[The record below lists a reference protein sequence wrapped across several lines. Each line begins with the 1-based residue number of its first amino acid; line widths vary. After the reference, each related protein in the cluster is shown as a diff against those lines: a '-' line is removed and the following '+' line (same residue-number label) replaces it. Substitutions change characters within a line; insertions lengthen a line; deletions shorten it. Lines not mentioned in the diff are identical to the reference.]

1 LPIFKSD
8 RARSDNGEPDSR
20 PSASPRDPGQPRRQ
34 VKKEL
39 RQQLKRA
46 QRDLAKLERENAAL
60 RSMLARRE
68 AGQAEAGVRPEN
80 IVWIFG
86 TGRTGS
92 SWLSLMMGSLPD
104 HSRWNEPL
112 VGYLFGHLYYERA
125 EPRQDRNLHLIL
137 ANDYRETWLSAARDL
152 VLRGAAARFP
162 ERAEKGYVVI
172 KEPHGS
178 VGAPL
183 LMEALPESRMIFL
196 VRDPRDVVASA
207 LHVTFVRKGGRDRS
221 SRVERAR
228 ERPEDFV
235 ESRADTYCRDIS
247 RTKQAFDAHVG
258 RKALVRYEDLRVDTL
273 GTMRRVYSA
282 LEIPVEERELAR
294 VVEKYA
300 WENIPEEKKGEG
312 TTRRKAT
319 PGGWREDLTPEQAR
333 IVEREAAQVLEQF
346 YAGA

>member
-1 LPIFKSD
+1 MPIFKGG
-8 RARSDNGEPDSR
+8 RARSDDGEPDPRSSATPQDPPPPSR
-20 PSASPRDPGQPRRQ
+20 QI
-34 VKKEL
+34 KKEL
-39 RQQLKRA
+39 RVQLKQA
-46 QRDLAKLERENAAL
+46 QRNLAKLERENAAL

-68 AGQAEAGVRPEN
+68 AGQTEGGVRPEN
-80 IVWIFG
+80 VVWIFG
-86 TGRTGS
+86 SGRTGS

-125 EPRQDRNLHLIL
+125 KPRQDRNLHLIL
-137 ANDYRETWLSAARDL
+137 ANGYRETWLNAARDL

-162 ERAEKGYVVI
+162 ERAEMGYVVI

-183 LMEALPESRMIFL
+183 LMQALPESRMIFL

-207 LHVTFVRKGGRDRS
+207 LHVSFVRKGGRDHS
-221 SRVERAR
+221 SRVERAK

-247 RTKQAFDAHVG
+247 QTKQAFDAHEG
-258 RKALVRYEDLRVDTL
+258 RKVLVRYEDLRADTL
-273 GTMRRVYSA
+273 GEMRRIYSA
-282 LEIPVEERELAR
+282 LEIPVEVGELAR
-294 VVEKYA
+294 VVDKYA

-319 PGGWREDLTPEQAR
+319 PGGWREDLTPEQAK

-346 YAGA
+346 YAGV

>member
-1 LPIFKSD
+1 LPIFKSG

-20 PSASPRDPGQPRRQ
+20 SSATPRDPGQPRRQ

-39 RQQLKRA
+39 RKQLKQAHRA
-46 QRDLAKLERENAAL
+46 LAKLEQENAAL
-60 RSMLARRE
+60 RLVLAKRE
-68 AGQAEAGVRPEN
+68 AGQAEGGVQPEN
-80 IVWIFG
+80 IVWVFG
-86 TGRTGS
+86 SGRTGS
-92 SWLSLMMGSLPD
+92 TWLSLMMGSLPD

-125 EPRQDRNLHLIL
+125 EPRQDRNRHLIL

-152 VLRGAAARFP
+152 VLKGAAARFP

-178 VGAPL
+178 IGAPL

-221 SRVERAR
+221 SRVERVKA
-228 ERPEDFV
+228 RPEEFV
-235 ESRADTYCRDIS
+235 KSRADTYCRDIKH
-247 RTKQAFDAHVG
+247 TKQAFDAHEG
-258 RKALVRYEDLRVDTL
+258 RKVLIRYEDLRADTL
-273 GTMRRVYSA
+273 GAMKRICSA
-282 LEIPVEERELAR
+282 LEIPVEERELAM
-294 VVEKYA
+294 VVDKYA
-300 WENIPEEKKGEG
+300 WENIPEDKKGEG

-319 PGGWREDLTPEQAR
+319 PGGWREDLTPEQAK

-346 YAGA
+346 YARV

>member
-1 LPIFKSD
+1 MPIFKGGG
-8 RARSDNGEPDSR
+8 ARSDGGKPDPRS
-20 PSASPRDPGQPRRQ
+20 SATPQDPGPPRRQ
-34 VKKEL
+34 IKKEL
-39 RQQLKRA
+39 RVQLKQA
-46 QRDLAKLERENAAL
+46 QRNLEKLERENAAL

-68 AGQAEAGVRPEN
+68 SGQAEGGVRPEN
-80 IVWIFG
+80 VVWIFG
-86 TGRTGS
+86 SGRTGS

-137 ANDYRETWLSAARDL
+137 ANGYRETWLNTARAL
-152 VLRGAAARFP
+152 VLQGAAARFP
-162 ERAEKGYVVI
+162 ERTQKGYVVI

-183 LMEALPESRMIFL
+183 LMQALPESRMVFL

-207 LHVTFVRKGGRDRS
+207 LHVSFVRKGGRDRS

-228 ERPEDFV
+228 ERPEAFIA
-235 ESRADTYCRDIS
+235 SRADTYCRDIS
-247 RTKQAFDAHVG
+247 HTKLAYDAHEG
-258 RKALVRYEDLRVDTL
+258 RKVLVRYEDLRADTL
-273 GTMRRVYSA
+273 GSMRRIYSA
-282 LEIPVEERELAR
+282 LEIPVEDVELTR
-294 VVEKYA
+294 VVDRYA
-300 WENIPEEKKGEG
+300 WDNIPEDKKGES
-312 TTRRKAT
+312 TARRKAT
-319 PGGWREDLTPEQAR
+319 PGGWREDLTPEQAK